1 MKKYLFFATAL
12 AALASCTSNDFV
24 GEDTSSTTNQSEQAA
39 IAFGTGVNSITRA
52 DHVGADA
59 AGLLNKKF
67 IVGGFKGATGTS
79 TVYDTDGTIAT
90 SGVPSTGMVY
100 DNYQVKWVANTAG
113 TTQSNTSDWE
123 YVDLDLIA
131 PSSLVNTEGVKQ
143 SIKYWDYSADQYD
156 FIAYSTGDASVLTT
170 GTPTSDQVLVSS
182 INAGNAGKKASGAY
196 TLKGYKEGLKK
207 CYIADMVTAYK
218 TGASMSPAQ
227 PKFQDEIQFQ
237 FRALASKVRVAIYE
251 TIPGYSVKDV
261 KFYIDSSTGLSSTDA
276 TKKVNNAT
284 LFTTGSADKDNFY
297 TAGTYTV
304 YFPTIGSAN
313 ISNSDYNKAHV
324 TFSPEADG
332 KDTKMTFGGL
342 NYTTKEKREKTT
354 GDIWLGRT
362 SAQASFAGAA
372 ADNYYQIAMPNEDGT
387 VLELRIDYTLESID
401 GSGEEITVHG
411 ATAFVPA
418 IYAAWKSNYAYTYI
432 FKISD
437 NTNGWTSQ
445 VNTDPAGLYPITFD
459 AIVVDSEEHTQS
471 TITTVATPSITTYQ
485 KGHDYSAQETYKA
498 GDIYVQVMTGTTLES
513 DLATKGFLYTLSN
526 ADATEAEV
534 MDAIS
539 IQEAAIANPPANITG
554 RNGLVLTNAAASV
567 VVTGIT
573 TIPGAD
579 GNNITVTEGTA
590 AKITAT
596 ANTYAYIYDTDTYNS
611 VYVATEPTGWPSGY
625 YTENTCTTPASG
637 TFEAGTYYQPSPV
650 IRSYM
655 VLSSEPSDWNAS
667 GNVYYS
673 DEACTT
679 PINSEYANP
688 SASYTTKPADWPTGY
703 YTNSDC
709 TTAATVDGFSSST
722 PYYRKLTCY
731 KKYTVNN
738 KIYGVKVIKVVS
750 GS

>member
-39 IAFGTGVNSITRA
+39 IAFGSGVKTVTRA
-52 DHVGADA
+52 DYYGADA
-59 AGLLNKKF
+59 ASKLNNKF

-79 TVYDTDGTIAT
+79 TVYNTAGAITT
-90 SGVPSTGMVY
+90 EGVPATGIVF
-100 DNYQVKWVANTAG
+100 DNYQVNWTANTAG

-123 YVDLDLIA
+123 YVDLELIA
-131 PSSLVNTEGVKQ
+131 PSTLVNTDGVKQ

-156 FIAYSTGDASVLTT
+156 FIAYSTGDASVLTS

-196 TLKGYKEGLKK
+196 TLKGLKEGLKK

-261 KFYIDSSTGLSSTDA
+261 KFYIDSSTGLNSTDA
-276 TKKVNNAT
+276 TKKITDAT
-284 LFTTGSADKDNFY
+284 LFTTGSAAKDNFY

-304 YFPTIGSAN
+304 YFPTIGLAN

-362 SAQASFAGAA
+362 SATASYAGT
-372 ADNYYQIAMPNEDGT
+372 ADPYYQIALPNEEGT
-387 VLELRIDYTLESID
+387 VLELRIDYTLESLD
-401 GSGEEITVHG
+401 GSGEEIHVYG

-437 NTNGWTSQ
+437 NTNGWTNKASGATNE
-445 VNTDPAGLYPITFD
+445 VDPAGLYPITFD
-459 AIVVDSEEHTQS
+459 AVVLETVDRTQS

-485 KGHDYSAQETYKA
+485 KGHINTDNEYEADATK
-498 GDIYVQVMTGTTLES
+498 GDIFVQVMDNNASPATLKN
-513 DLATKGFLYTLSN
+513 DLNTKGKLYEVAASN
-526 ADATEAEV
+526 AKDKDGVVTEAEI
-534 MDAIS
+534 MDALNIVS
-539 IQEAAIANPPANITG
+539 LDATPVPMNGWTLTEA
-554 RNGLVLTNAAASV
+554 
-567 VVTGIT
+567 T
-573 TIPGAD
+573 TTYPTAIPGAD
-579 GNNITVTEGTA
+579 GNNITVPANTA
-590 AKITAT
+590 AQFTPTAGKV
-596 ANTYAYIYDTDTYNS
+596 YAY
-611 VYVATEPTGWPSGY
+611 VYTISTGTQKFVGIAK
-625 YTENTCTTPASG
+625 EHTTA
-637 TFEAGTYYQPSPV
+637 
-650 IRSYM
+650 
-655 VLSSEPSDWNAS
+655 
-667 GNVYYS
+667 
-673 DEACTT
+673 
-679 PINSEYANP
+679 
-688 SASYTTKPADWPTGY
+688 PADWSTTLY
-703 YTNSDC
+703 FKDKDC
-709 TTAATVDGFSSST
+709 TTAAPTTFT
-722 PYYRKLTCY
+722 PGIYYQKAY
-731 KKYTVNN
+731 KDNQN
-738 KIYGVKVIKVVS
+738 AYGVKIIRTKP
-750 GS
+750 